1 MAPLQVASCRAS
13 AIAIYGGLNGW
24 GRKRLPRDCHG
35 FDPNA
40 ILDDG
45 QMQPRLAFKC
55 ERVGGETLKV
65 AFRRCRGAAELPE
78 MSLL

>member
-1 MAPLQVASCRAS
+1 MSYNLQGVRNRNLR
-13 AIAIYGGLNGW
+13 GT
-24 GRKRLPRDCHG
+24 KRLGVGKGYLPRDCHG

-40 ILDDG
+40 ILDGG